1 MMTYKFYD
9 TCSLLLKTNH
19 LFDEEDVKV
28 IISSISLQE
37 LEDIKTANNKDAE
50 IKYSARKLLNI
61 LNENPKAYEIWTF
74 KEDMLKPII
83 EKGFDYIN
91 NDLRIL
97 ACAFNYDYTQHPDE
111 TVFVTNDLALKAI
124 ANCFFGEDS
133 IESVNEEQLD
143 QYTGFK
149 EIQLSDQ
156 ELSDLYSNLNY
167 NWFDLYIN
175 EYVIIKDC
183 GGSLVD
189 RLCWT
194 GETHRRLNYKDFQSH
209 WFGSIRPIKGDT
221 YQMLLADSLA
231 NNQITMVKG
240 PAGSGKTYMSLGYLM
255 YQLENHKIDKIIVF
269 CNTVATKDSAKLG
282 YYPGSR
288 DEKLLDSQIGNL
300 LASKLGGKIAV
311 EQMIQQEKLI
321 LLPLS
326 DIRGYD
332 TSGMNAGIYISEAQ
346 NMSVSLMKLALQ
358 RIGEDS
364 ICIIDGDAKTQVDSI
379 EFAGNNNGMKR
390 ASEIFRGHSVY
401 GEVELQNIHRS
412 TIAAIAENM

>member
-28 IISSISLQE
+28 VISSISLQE

-61 LNENPKAYEIWTF
+61 LNKNPKVYEIWTF

-83 EKGFDYIN
+83 EKAFDYIN

-111 TVFVTNDLALKAI
+111 TIFVTNDLALKAI

>member
-9 TCSLLLKTNH
+9 TCSLLLKTNN
-19 LFDEEDVKV
+19 LFDEEDTKV
-28 IISSISLQE
+28 VISSISLQE
-37 LEDIKTANNKDAE
+37 LEDIKTANNKDSE

-61 LNENPKAYEIWTF
+61 LNDNPKAYEIWVF
-74 KEDMLKPII
+74 KEEMLKPII
-83 EKGFDYIN
+83 EKGFDHIN

-111 TVFVTNDLALKAI
+111 TVFVTNDLALKTI

-209 WFGSIRPIKGDT
+209 WFGSVRPIKGDT
-221 YQMLLADSLA
+221 YQMLLADSLT

-255 YQLENHKIDKIIVF
+255 NQLENHKIDKIIVF

-412 TIAAIAENM
+412 AIAAIAENM

>member
-9 TCSLLLKTNH
+9 TCSLLLKTNN
-19 LFDEEDVKV
+19 LFDEEDTKV
-28 IISSISLQE
+28 VISSISLQE
-37 LEDIKTANNKDAE
+37 LEDIKTANNKDSE

-61 LNENPKAYEIWTF
+61 LNDNPKAYEIWVF
-74 KEDMLKPII
+74 KEEMLKPII
-83 EKGFDYIN
+83 EKGFDHIN

-209 WFGSIRPIKGDT
+209 WFGSVRPIKGDT
-221 YQMLLADSLA
+221 YQMLLADSLT

-255 YQLENHKIDKIIVF
+255 NQLENHKIDKIIVF

-412 TIAAIAENM
+412 AIAAIAENM

>member
-19 LFDEEDVKV
+19 LFDEENVKV
-28 IISSISLQE
+28 VISSISLQE
-37 LEDIKTANNKDAE
+37 LEDIKTANDKDAE

-83 EKGFDYIN
+83 EKGFDHIN

-143 QYTGFK
+143 QYIGFK

-390 ASEIFRGHSVY
+390 ASKIFRGHSVY

>member
-19 LFDEEDVKV
+19 LFDEENVKV
-28 IISSISLQE
+28 VISSISLQE

-50 IKYSARKLLNI
+50 TKYSARKLLNI

-83 EKGFDYIN
+83 EKGFDHIN

>member
-9 TCSLLLKTNH
+9 TCSLLLKTNN
-19 LFDEEDVKV
+19 LFDEEDTKV
-28 IISSISLQE
+28 VISSISLQE
-37 LEDIKTANNKDAE
+37 LEDIKTANNKDSE

-61 LNENPKAYEIWTF
+61 LNDNPKAYEIWVF
-74 KEDMLKPII
+74 KEEMLKPII
-83 EKGFDYIN
+83 EKGFDHIN

-111 TVFVTNDLALKAI
+111 TVFVTNDLALKTI

-209 WFGSIRPIKGDT
+209 WFGSVRPIKGDT
-221 YQMLLADSLA
+221 YQMLLADSLT

-240 PAGSGKTYMSLGYLM
+240 PAGSGKTYMSLGCLM
-255 YQLENHKIDKIIVF
+255 NQLENHKIDKIIVF

-412 TIAAIAENM
+412 AIAAIAENM

>member
-9 TCSLLLKTNH
+9 TCSLLLKTNN
-19 LFDEEDVKV
+19 LFDEEDTKV
-28 IISSISLQE
+28 VISSISLQE
-37 LEDIKTANNKDAE
+37 LEDIKTANNKDSE

-61 LNENPKAYEIWTF
+61 LNDNPKAYEIWAF
-74 KEDMLKPII
+74 KEEMLKPII
-83 EKGFDYIN
+83 EKGFDHIN

-111 TVFVTNDLALKAI
+111 TVFVTNDLALKTI

-209 WFGSIRPIKGDT
+209 WFGSVRPIKGDT
-221 YQMLLADSLA
+221 YQMLLADSLT

-240 PAGSGKTYMSLGYLM
+240 PAGSGKTYMSLGCLM
-255 YQLENHKIDKIIVF
+255 NQLENHKIDKIIVF

-412 TIAAIAENM
+412 AIAAIAENM

>member
-1 MMTYKFYD
+1 MTYKFYD
-9 TCSLLLKTNH
+9 TCSLLLKTNN

-28 IISSISLQE
+28 VISSISLQE

-61 LNENPKAYEIWTF
+61 LNENPEAYEIWTF
-74 KEDMLKPII
+74 KEEMLKPII
-83 EKGFDYIN
+83 EKVFDHIN

-111 TVFVTNDLALKAI
+111 TIFITNDLVLKTI

-143 QYTGFK
+143 QYCGYK
-149 EIQLSDQ
+149 EITVDDETLAKFYEQP
-156 ELSDLYSNLNY
+156 NY
-167 NWFDLYIN
+167 NHFDLMTN
-175 EYVIIKDC
+175 EYAILYDC
-183 GGSLVD
+183 GGSLID
-189 RLCWT
+189 RVCWT
-194 GETHRRLNYKDFQSH
+194 GETHRRLSYKDFWSH
-209 WFGSIRPIKGDT
+209 WFGTVRPMKGDT

-231 NNQITMVKG
+231 NNIITMVKG
-240 PAGSGKTYMSLGYLM
+240 PAGSGKTYLSLGYLM
-255 YQLENHKIDKIIVF
+255 YLLENHKIDKIIIF

-300 LASKLGGKIAV
+300 LASKFGGKIEV
-311 EQMIQQEKLI
+311 ERLIQEEKLI

-332 TSGMNAGIYISEAQ
+332 TSGMHAGIYISEAQ
-346 NMSVSLMKLALQ
+346 NMSISLMKLALQ

-364 ICIIDGDAKTQVDSI
+364 ICIIDGDEKTQVDSV
-379 EFAGNNNGMKR
+379 EFAGNNNGMRR
-390 ASEIFRGHSVY
+390 ASKIFRGNDIY
-401 GEVELQNIHRS
+401 GEVTLKNIHRS
-412 TIAAIAENM
+412 RIAELAELM

>member
-9 TCSLLLKTNH
+9 TCSLLLKTNN
-19 LFDEEDVKV
+19 LFDEEDTKV
-28 IISSISLQE
+28 VISSISLQE
-37 LEDIKTANNKDAE
+37 LEDIKTANNKDSE

-61 LNENPKAYEIWTF
+61 LNDNPKAYEIWVF
-74 KEDMLKPII
+74 KEEMLKPII
-83 EKGFDYIN
+83 EKGFDHIN

-111 TVFVTNDLALKAI
+111 TVFVTNDLALKTI

-209 WFGSIRPIKGDT
+209 WFGSVRPIKGDT
-221 YQMLLADSLA
+221 YQMLLADSLT

-255 YQLENHKIDKIIVF
+255 NQLENHKIDKIIVF

-390 ASEIFRGHSVY
+390 ASKIFRGHSVY

>member
-19 LFDEEDVKV
+19 LFDEENVKV
-28 IISSISLQE
+28 VISSISLQE
-37 LEDIKTANNKDAE
+37 LEDIKTANDKDAE

-83 EKGFDYIN
+83 EKGFDHIN

>member
-19 LFDEEDVKV
+19 LFDEENVKV
-28 IISSISLQE
+28 VISSISLQE
-37 LEDIKTANNKDAE
+37 LEDIKTANNKDSE

-61 LNENPKAYEIWTF
+61 LNDNPKAYEIWVF
-74 KEDMLKPII
+74 KEEMLKPII
-83 EKGFDYIN
+83 EKGFDHIN

-209 WFGSIRPIKGDT
+209 WFGSVRPIKGDT
-221 YQMLLADSLA
+221 YQMLLADSLT

-255 YQLENHKIDKIIVF
+255 NQLENHKIDKIIVF

>member
-19 LFDEEDVKV
+19 LFDEENVKV
-28 IISSISLQE
+28 VISSISLQE
-37 LEDIKTANNKDAE
+37 LEDIKTANDKDAE

-83 EKGFDYIN
+83 EKGFDHIN

-183 GGSLVD
+183 GSSLVD

-390 ASEIFRGHSVY
+390 VSEIFRGYSVY

>member
-28 IISSISLQE
+28 VISSISLQE

-83 EKGFDYIN
+83 EKGFDHIN

-97 ACAFNYDYTQHPDE
+97 ACAFNYDSTQHPDE

-346 NMSVSLMKLALQ
+346 NMSISLMKLALQ